1 MNEREK
7 RKYLAELADL
17 PRDRELDLYLSEL
30 ENRFREWRQGTV
42 SSTEL
47 SDLIHEFHDGSA
59 RAVYS
64 TYGQMKG
71 DEIVARAVGVG
82 LLREDEVSTEIREA
96 LAVLVTH
103 FRLTYQ
109 IDEHDPLARLR
120 SQTNLAGTEQDAQE

>member
-7 RKYLAELADL
+7 REHLAELAGL
-17 PRDRELDLYLSEL
+17 AHARELELYLSEL
-30 ENRFREWRQGTV
+30 ENRFREWRQGTI

-64 TYGQMKG
+64 TYTQMKR
-71 DEIVARAVGVG
+71 EEVVARAIGVG
-82 LLREDEVSTEIREA
+82 LLREEEVPSEIREP
-96 LAVLVTH
+96 LEGLVSH
-103 FRLTYQ
+103 FRHTYQ

-120 SQTNLAGTEQDAQE
+120 SQGRLAGTDRDAQE